1 MNAGAAR
8 GQTELMRRT
17 RRLHPSG
24 VLLLAT
30 TLLVMAAL
38 PAAADT
44 RAWLDRDRIHLGETA
59 TLNVETDRAAGGAP
73 DWSPLEQ
80 DFDAGGHTST
90 RRVQVVDG
98 EVRTQVLYAV
108 ALRPRREGELTVP
121 ALDVDGERTQPLVL
135 TVLPPDDTPAQA
147 GEVAFV
153 EAELETGQAWVQQSV
168 GYILRLH
175 YATPLVS
182 GELEQPQPEGAALRR
197 VGDDVTYSRDI
208 GGRRYNVV
216 ERRFL
221 LVPERSGTLEIPA
234 ARFRGR
240 GTGGFFDDMFGSG
253 PRILR
258 ANGQP
263 QRLQV
268 RPMPDQAPQPW
279 LPLRSLQARFLEAP
293 QQARVGEAV
302 DVVLELRADG
312 AAASQ
317 MPELEL
323 EVGDGAQLFPE
334 PAQVREQF
342 DGGRPQVVVT
352 RRFSIVPRRS
362 GTLAVT
368 ARPVEWWDARAG
380 IARTAAAAPLAIQVE
395 GAAAAPVAGPGSPDA
410 GPGER
415 WMKVP
420 GVQGEV
426 RPWAVAAAAFALLWL
441 ATLIWALHRRPP
453 SSKDAPAP
461 EAGRS
466 LRTNDTARAKLRHLK
481 LMLDTGDLGEV
492 EHALC
497 ALAEPPVS
505 DLDSLAAQLGDPAQR
520 AALEQ
525 LQRARWAD
533 GDPVSAR
540 SALRAAFAKGP
551 RWAGADTGK
560 GAAGPLPPLYPR
572 Q

>member
-1 MNAGAAR
+1 LALLLAAADPAGAA
-8 GQTELMRRT
+8 
-17 RRLHPSG
+17 
-24 VLLLAT
+24 
-30 TLLVMAAL
+30 
-38 PAAADT
+38 T
-44 RAWLDRDRIHLGETA
+44 RAWLDRDRIQLGETA
-59 TLNVETDRAAGGAP
+59 TLNIETDQATAAP
-73 DWSPLEQ
+73 DWAPLGA
-80 DFDAGGHTST
+80 DFDTSGHTST
-90 RRVQVVDG
+90 RRVDVVDG
-98 EVRTQVLYAV
+98 EVRARVLYAV
-108 ALRPRREGELTVP
+108 ALQPRAEGVLTVP
-121 ALDVDGERTQPLVL
+121 ALQVGGELTEPLSL
-135 TVLPPDDTPAQA
+135 TVLPAADTPAQA
-147 GEVAFV
+147 GAVAFV

-168 GYILRLH
+168 GYVLRLY

-182 GELEQPQPEGAALRR
+182 GELEQPEPEGASLRR
-197 VGDDVTYSRDI
+197 VGDDVTYSRDV
-208 GGRRYNVV
+208 GGRRYSVV
-216 ERRFL
+216 ERHFL
-221 LVPERSGTLEIPA
+221 LVPERSGTLEIPG

-258 ANGQP
+258 ASSQP
-263 QRLQV
+263 QRIEV
-268 RPMPDQAPQPW
+268 RPMPDPAPRPW

-342 DGGRPQVVVT
+342 EGGRPQVVVT

-380 IARTAAAAPLAIQVE
+380 IARTAAAAPLAIQVG
-395 GAAAAPVAGPGSPDA
+395 GAAAAPAAGPGAPAA

-453 SSKDAPAP
+453 PRKDAPAP

-466 LRTNDTARAKLRHLK
+466 LRTNDTARAKLRRLK
-481 LMLDTGDLGEV
+481 LMLD
-492 EHALC
+492 
-497 ALAEPPVS
+497 
-505 DLDSLAAQLGDPAQR
+505 
-520 AALEQ
+520 
-525 LQRARWAD
+525 
-533 GDPVSAR
+533 
-540 SALRAAFAKGP
+540 
-551 RWAGADTGK
+551 
-560 GAAGPLPPLYPR
+560 
-572 Q
+572 

>member
-1 MNAGAAR
+1 MNAVAAR
-8 GQTELMRRT
+8 GQTEPMHRSG
-17 RRLHPSG
+17 RLHESNA
-24 VLLLAT
+24 VRLLLAV
-30 TLLVMAAL
+30 LLVLAVL
-38 PAAADT
+38 PAAAAT
-44 RAWLDRDRIHLGETA
+44 RAWLDRDRIQLGETA
-59 TLNVETDRAAGGAP
+59 TLNVETDRAASAAP
-73 DWSPLEQ
+73 DWSPLEA
-80 DFDAGGHTST
+80 DFEAGGHTST
-90 RRVQVVDG
+90 RRVEVVDG
-98 EVRTQVLYAV
+98 EVRTRVLYAV
-108 ALRPRREGELTVP
+108 ALRPREEGELTVP
-121 ALDVDGERTQPLVL
+121 ALDVDGERTQPLTL
-135 TVLPPDDTPAQA
+135 TVMPPDDAPAQA
-147 GEVAFV
+147 GEAAFV

-168 GYILRLH
+168 GYVLRLH

-208 GGRRYNVV
+208 AGRRYNVV

-258 ANGQP
+258 ASSQP

-268 RPMPDQAPQPW
+268 LPMPAQAPQPW

-293 QQARVGEAV
+293 QQGRVGEAV
-302 DVVLELRADG
+302 EVVLELRADG

-323 EVGDGAQLFPE
+323 QVGDGAQLFPE

-352 RRFSIVPRRS
+352 RRFSIVPRRP
-362 GTLAVT
+362 GTLQAS
-368 ARPVEWWDARAG
+368 ARPVEWWDVRAG
-380 IARTAAAAPLAIQVE
+380 IARTTAMAPLAIEVQ
-395 GAAAAPVAGPGSPDA
+395 GAAAAPVPGSAAPDA

-415 WMKVP
+415 WISVP

-441 ATLIWALHRRPP
+441 ATLIWGLHRKPQQREAQRPTGP
-453 SSKDAPAP
+453 GLPGARDSERA
-461 EAGRS
+461 R
-466 LRTNDTARAKLRHLK
+466 LRRLRLV
-481 LMLDTGDLGEV
+481 LDTGDLGEV
-492 EHALC
+492 EQALC
-497 ALAEPPVS
+497 ALVDPPAA
-505 DLDSLAAQLGDPAQR
+505 DLDSLAARLGDPSQQ
-520 AALEQ
+520 AALQ
-525 LQRARWAD
+525 GLQRARWAG

-540 SALRAAFAKGP
+540 AALREAFARGP
-551 RWAGADTGK
+551 RWAKPPADATR
-560 GAAGPLPPLYPR
+560 ADPLPPLYPR